1 MKTAGRSAAGAGDV
15 AAVVAARRE
24 MNQRLASTRR
34 EGRSWGFAI
43 GCLLVL
49 AALPLLQFAGN
60 FNYVLHM
67 ALYTFMYI
75 AMASA
80 WNIVGGYTGYISLGH
95 NVFFGI
101 GGYFSGMILASAGI
115 STLITAPAAGAVAA
129 VFGFLV
135 GLVTLRVRG
144 PSFIIS
150 SIALL
155 MIARIL
161 FDNWDYVGGSN
172 GLSVPLSTLPVE
184 WAKLPYFYAMLV
196 ISVLSIAASYRIKH
210 SKFGLG
216 LRALSQDEVKA
227 ESAGINTKL
236 YKVAA
241 FAISAF
247 FVGMAGAVWGEYLTY
262 IRPNIFLIILVAANM
277 VLMCILGGKGTVTGP
292 IVGAI
297 LLIAFNEFFVAYF
310 GASELNILGTGVIML
325 LALMF
330 FPLGIVGT
338 LARQGRLPRFLDWD

>member
-1 MKTAGRSAAGAGDV
+1 MSAETTGPGAVDD
-15 AAVVAARRE
+15 VVAARRAYNE
-24 MNQRLASTRR
+24 GLAATKR
-34 EGRSWGFAI
+34 EDRAWGFAI
-43 GCLLVL
+43 GFLVLL
-49 AALPLLQFAGN
+49 AALPLLQFVGN
-60 FNYVLHM
+60 ANYVLHM
-67 ALYTFMYI
+67 ALYSFMYI
-75 AMASA
+75 AMTSA

-101 GGYFSGMILASAGI
+101 GGYFSGMILAGAGI
-115 STLITAPAAGAVAA
+115 STLITAPLAGLVAA
-129 VFGFLV
+129 ASGVLV
-135 GLVTLRVRG
+135 GLITLRVRG

-155 MIARIL
+155 MIMRIV

-172 GLSVPLSTLPVE
+172 GLSVPMTALDVR

-196 ISVLSIAASYRIKH
+196 IATLTVIASYKIKH

-227 ESAGINTKL
+227 ESAGINTQA

-277 VLMCILGGKGTVTGP
+277 VLMAILGGRGTVAGP
-292 IVGAI
+292 VVGAI
-297 LLIAFNEFFVAYF
+297 LLIAFNEYFVYQF
-310 GASELNILGTGVIML
+310 GASEINILGTGVIML
-325 LALMF
+325 AVLMF

-338 LARQGRLPRFLDWD
+338 LAKKGKLPRFLDWD